1 MPQLDLYVAMS
12 QVFWFVIIFIIFY
25 LLITKNILPV
35 LARSIKLR
43 KKKVSN
49 IGITN
54 LDQEGE
60 EVIKQTATTL
70 ETSLKDSQVLLNNLS
85 SSSSE
90 WLTKS
95 INDANETTLLNLN
108 KNYIKVIG
116 ELKGRSYLIEEVIK
130 QK

>member
-60 EVIKQTATTL
+60 EVIKQKATTL
-70 ETSLKDSQVLLNNLS
+70 EK
-85 SSSSE
+85 
-90 WLTKS
+90 
-95 INDANETTLLNLN
+95 
-108 KNYIKVIG
+108 
-116 ELKGRSYLIEEVIK
+116 
-130 QK
+130 

>member
-90 WLTKS
+90 WLTQS

>member
-12 QVFWFVIIFIIFY
+12 QVFWFVIIFVIFY

>member
-49 IGITN
+49 VGITN

-95 INDANETTLLNLN
+95 INDANESTLLNLN

>member
-85 SSSSE
+85 SYSSE

-108 KNYIKVIG
+108 INYIKVIG